1 VKVWWRTR
9 ELSSQEES
17 LLKLLFEAHRLS
29 SFRPN
34 ISSVSVVNAAIG
46 SGSIA
51 KAIAAAILT
60 LGGKHA
66 PLEQTYLF
74 LSLEDPAAQVQA
86 LLARGEKVPGWGGS
100 FQKDG
105 VDPIWEPVRLALA
118 AQCAAL
124 SQKLDEVTAALHR
137 QGKVIYPNPSAYT
150 AAVALA
156 LEVPPSL
163 SVYLFISARLDAW
176 ANIAFNELAREH
188 RETQGRVAPVSGD
201 VGAQR

>member
-1 VKVWWRTR
+1 LKVWWRNDP
-9 ELSSQEES
+9 LCPQEEA
-17 LLKLLFEAHRLS
+17 LLKLLFEAHALA

-34 ISSVSVVNAAIG
+34 ISSVTIVNAAIG
-46 SGSIA
+46 SGDLG

-74 LSLEDPAAQVQA
+74 LSLEAPAAQVEG

-105 VDPIWEPVRLALA
+105 VDPIWEPVATALA
-118 AQCAAL
+118 TQCATL
-124 SQKLDEVTAALHR
+124 SQKLDAVTAALHR

-150 AAVALA
+150 AAVCLA
-156 LEVPPSL
+156 LGAAPSL
-163 SVYLFISARLDAW
+163 SVYFFIFARLDAW
-176 ANIAFNELAREH
+176 ANIAFNELHPR
-188 RETQGRVAPVSGD
+188 
-201 VGAQR
+201 